1 MKTIHIQQPGKNST
15 LTISE
20 APTPEPGE
28 SEILV
33 KVKATAVNRADL
45 LQRTGNYPPPEGAT
59 EILGLEMSGV
69 VEEAGA
75 DVSQWQPGDRVFG
88 LLSGGGYAEY
98 CTIHQDMAMPMP
110 ENMNFTEAAAVP
122 ESFLTAF
129 QSLDWLGKLQ
139 KEKTVLIHAAGS
151 GMGTSAIQLA
161 RRLFDAQ
168 IVATAGKQYKLD
180 TAMNLGAAFAY
191 NYKEQNYA
199 EEIIYNLG

>member
-1 MKTIHIQQPGKNST
+1 TFHPDQKTITTMQAIQIKHAGPNSK
-15 LTISE
+15 LEIGD
-20 APTPEPGE
+20 APTPQPDPG
-28 SEILV
+28 EILV
-33 KVKATAVNRADL
+33 KIKATAVNRADL
-45 LQRTGNYPPPEGAT
+45 LQRTGNYPPPEGAS
-59 EILGLEMSGV
+59 EVLGLEMSGV

-98 CTIHQDMAMPMP
+98 CTIHGDMAMPMP

-151 GMGTSAIQLA
+151 GMGTSA
-161 RRLFDAQ
+161 
-168 IVATAGKQYKLD
+168 
-180 TAMNLGAAFAY
+180 
-191 NYKEQNYA
+191 
-199 EEIIYNLG
+199 